1 MIVNEIHD
9 ENKDINNANFIDIE
23 QSGFYGED
31 INKSEAENA
40 EDGHIMNENKEVI
53 IDGDQVAENRQVNE
67 IREVEEHVE
76 NSVIPIL
83 ENVSV
88 DEALAFFSS

>member
-1 MIVNEIHD
+1 MVII
-9 ENKDINNANFIDIE
+9 
-23 QSGFYGED
+23 
-31 INKSEAENA
+31 KSEAENT
-40 EDGHIMNENKEVI
+40 EEGHIMNENKEVI
-53 IDGDQVAENRQVNE
+53 IDGDQVAENGQVNE
-67 IREVEEHVE
+67 NIEVEEHVE